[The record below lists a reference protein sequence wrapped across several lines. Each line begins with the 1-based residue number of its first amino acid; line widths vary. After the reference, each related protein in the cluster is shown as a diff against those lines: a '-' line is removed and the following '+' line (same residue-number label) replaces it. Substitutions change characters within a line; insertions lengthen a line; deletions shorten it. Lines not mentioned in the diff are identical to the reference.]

1 MATDARQILP
11 SHRRSGAG
19 VTTGLPLPALPLIRP
34 RAWATLAI
42 LFALAILYLGLL
54 TQGQELFDNDYDWIA
69 EAQQPWLHILGE
81 VFRPIPE
88 GWGFQA
94 RPVQVACFKALHQT
108 FGDVPLPYYA
118 FKSALFGLVTIGA
131 AFFCLRGG
139 LSLRVAISAA
149 SMFALSAPVYAS
161 ALWVSDFE
169 LLAQFFI
176 LVALGSLLWLE
187 ASDLF
192 RSSPVTYRLAQAGIL
207 LASLLGHRTK
217 GSAKLIP
224 LVIALYLLLHHR
236 DAIKRNIPLVG
247 AIALTVLPVFWIL
260 ENPIPPFAPFAQDQS
275 QGWMWKP
282 ASPAGIWLLL
292 AGNAHLLTG
301 TTGPESVHSLFGT
314 LLPVPLWMAAI
325 AGLLMLLNRKARID
339 SPRTLPRPVALCA
352 VWLLVAVLSFA
363 SYPRLPIGF
372 MSRYVTSALI
382 PACVLIAY
390 LVSRAI
396 DAGPTFL
403 RPGGVALLSGMV
415 LAHGFFNYGH
425 VRKTRE
431 SLGQIVVL
439 CHRARSDIS
448 RTVQD
453 ATVVLLGLPYSYR
466 KPLPD
471 GNVYLKDPG
480 DLAKM
485 DPGRPLYILVAH
497 DGIADQVDHDQ
508 AVGKALPLLR
518 RLPDV
523 GAGYQVDIRPVKT
536 FDGLTDSLYDR
547 WIHASRRSFLATL
560 LKINLQPIG
569 T

>member
-1 MATDARQILP
+1 
-11 SHRRSGAG
+11 
-19 VTTGLPLPALPLIRP
+19 VTTDLPLPALPLIRP
-34 RAWATLAI
+34 RAWAALAI
-42 LFALAILYLGLL
+42 LFALSILYLGLL
-54 TQGQELFDNDYDWIA
+54 TQGQELFDNDYDWIT

-88 GWGFQA
+88 GWGFQT

-108 FGDVPLPYYA
+108 FGDAPLPYYA
-118 FKSALFGLVTIGA
+118 FKSGLFGLVTIGV
-131 AFFCLRGG
+131 AFFCLQGG
-139 LSLRVAISAA
+139 LKLRAAISAA

-161 ALWVSDFE
+161 ALWISDFE
-169 LLAQFFI
+169 LLAQLFMLAAF
-176 LVALGSLLWLE
+176 GSLLRLE

-192 RSSPVTYRLAQAGIL
+192 RSSPVAYRLAQVGIL

-236 DAIKRNIPLVG
+236 DAIKRNIPLIG
-247 AIALTVLPVFWIL
+247 AIALTVLPIFWIL
-260 ENPIPPFAPFAQDQS
+260 ESPIPPFAPFAQDQS

-282 ASPAGIWLLL
+282 ASLTGIWLLL
-292 AGNAHLLTG
+292 VGNAHLLTG
-301 TTGPESVHSLFGT
+301 TTGPEAVHSLLGT
-314 LLPVPLWMAAI
+314 LLPVPLWMAVI
-325 AGLLMLLNRKARID
+325 AGLLMLLNRRARRG
-339 SPRTLPRPVALCA
+339 SPGALPRPVALCGI
-352 VWLLVAVLSFA
+352 WLLVAVLSFA
-363 SYPRLPIGF
+363 SYPSLPIGF
-372 MSRYVTSALI
+372 MARYVTSALI
-382 PACVLIAY
+382 PACVLVAY
-390 LVSRAI
+390 VVCLAI
-396 DAGPTFL
+396 EDSPTRL
-403 RPGGVALLSGMV
+403 RRSGTVLLSAMV
-415 LAHGFFNYGH
+415 LTHGLCNFGH
-425 VRKTRE
+425 VRRIRE

-480 DLAKM
+480 DLAQM

-497 DGIADQVDHDQ
+497 DGIADQVDHEH
-508 AVGKALPLLR
+508 AVAKALPLLR